1 MVPRESISYP
11 ILYASYSRLT
21 INYEQSQ
28 GGRFEYRGFTSVVP
42 LVALPRAPDDEVAL
56 GDLASLGHHG
66 YPAPA
71 IQYSTVQYSTV
82 QYSTVQYRIYRPCSS
97 EI

>member
-11 ILYASYSRLT
+11 ILYACYTRLT

-28 GGRFEYRGFTSVVP
+28 GGGFEYRGFTRVVP
-42 LVALPRAPDDEVAL
+42 LVALPRAADHEVAL
-56 GDLASLGHHG
+56 GHLATLGHHR

-71 IQYSTVQYSTV
+71 IQYSTVQYSTI
-82 QYSTVQYRIYRPCSS
+82 QYRISVVRYPRSRFCQ
-97 EI
+97 

>member
-11 ILYASYSRLT
+11 ILYACYTRLT

-28 GGRFEYRGFTSVVP
+28 GGGFEYRGFTRVVP
-42 LVALPRAPDDEVAL
+42 LVALSRAADHEVAL
-56 GDLASLGHHG
+56 GHLATLGHHG

-71 IQYSTVQYSTV
+71 IQYSTVQYSTGYPAPAV
-82 QYSTVQYRIYRPCSS
+82 VRYPRSRFCN
-97 EI
+97 